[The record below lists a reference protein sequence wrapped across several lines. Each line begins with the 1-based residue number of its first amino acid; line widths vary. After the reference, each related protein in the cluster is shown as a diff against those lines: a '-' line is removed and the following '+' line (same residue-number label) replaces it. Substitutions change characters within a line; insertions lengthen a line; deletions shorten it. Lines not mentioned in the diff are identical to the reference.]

1 MNPPRTRL
9 PSPPGPHLLLCLC
22 LLESV
27 EQMPAGEE
35 ARLPFLARVRGATRA
50 LLTRC
55 HCEAGFCPA
64 QAQQAGEMGA
74 EMGAEL

>member
-1 MNPPRTRL
+1 
-9 PSPPGPHLLLCLC
+9 
-22 LLESV
+22 
-27 EQMPAGEE
+27 MPAGEE

>member
-1 MNPPRTRL
+1 
-9 PSPPGPHLLLCLC
+9 
-22 LLESV
+22 
-27 EQMPAGEE
+27 MPAGEE
-35 ARLPFLARVRGATRA
+35 ARLPFLARVHGATRA

-74 EMGAEL
+74 EMGAELWEGPARSRGESTEEICRTSVELL